1 MKKTL
6 LGLFI
11 LLLLTAC
18 SGKKAKEER
27 DKALLAKVDSAL
39 TQDSIDSLV
48 HEAVSVPAKADELFD
63 DFMYHFGSDARFQ
76 LRRIVFPLKVVDN
89 KDKITFVPKE
99 EWTHDHLFS
108 QQVYYT
114 LIFDNEKDME
124 IDKDTTINNVQI
136 EWTYMTKHMTKQ
148 YNFERVGGRWMLT
161 YVRKYNI
168 EPTKEE
174 NFTDFFY
181 KFANDS
187 LYQREHIQ
195 APLKF
200 ITTDPDDDFSV
211 LETTME
217 VDQWFAFR
225 PQLPKNTLTNIN
237 YGQKCKNPNTRILSL
252 KGIGNGF
259 NNTFYFK
266 RRGSEWRLVAFED
279 MSD

>member
-48 HEAVSVPAKADELFD
+48 HEAVVVPAKADELFD

-89 KDKITFVPKE
+89 KNKITFVPKE

-114 LIFDNEKDME
+114 LMFDNEKDME

-136 EWTYMTKHMTKQ
+136 EWTYMAKHMTKQ
-148 YNFERVGGRWMLT
+148 YNFERVGGRWMLI

-187 LYQREHIQ
+187 IYQREHIQ
-195 APLKF
+195 EPLKF

-225 PQLPKNTLTNIN
+225 PKLPKTTLTNIN
-237 YGQKCKNPNTRILSL
+237 YGQKCKNSNTRILSL

-259 NNTFYFK
+259 SNTLYFK
-266 RRGSEWRLVAFED
+266 RRGPEWKLVAFED

>member
-1 MKKTL
+1 MKQTL
-6 LGLFI
+6 FGLI
-11 LLLLTAC
+11 VLLLLAAC

-27 DKALLAKVDSAL
+27 DRALLAKVDS
-39 TQDSIDSLV
+39 TISQDSIDSL
-48 HEAVSVPAKADELFD
+48 EQAAAVVPAKADELFD
-63 DFMYHFGSDARFQ
+63 DFMYHFGSSSRFQ
-76 LRRIVFPLKVVDN
+76 LKRIVFPLKVVNAEN
-89 KDKITFVPKE
+89 KNTFVPKE
-99 EWTHDHLFS
+99 EWTHDHLFT

-114 LIFDNEKDME
+114 LMFDNERDME
-124 IDKDTTINNVQI
+124 IDKDTTINNVEI
-136 EWTYMTKHMTKQ
+136 EWTYMAKHMKKEYYFQ
-148 YNFERVGGRWMLT
+148 RIGGRWMLT
-161 YVRKYNI
+161 YVRKYNV

-174 NFTDFFY
+174 SFTDFFY

-195 APLKF
+195 EPLKF

-225 PQLPKNTLTNIN
+225 PKLPMNTLTNIN
-237 YGQKCKNPNTRILSL
+237 YGQKCKNPNARILSL

-259 NNTFYFK
+259 NNTLYFK
-266 RRGSEWRLVAFED
+266 RRGQQWKLVAFED